1 MRESATIEGT
11 GHVPAEPVLV
21 IPNRVDLEVV
31 QALEKLLGGQNKVAW
46 LVERSLRP
54 DAEVMNYLRQQ
65 PSPTG
70 ILFAL
75 EQTDRQIFHEDVR
88 AALATGR
95 HVVLL
100 PGRPVQ
106 APAAPADVPARL
118 LHYVLDAY
126 PRAVLPVYA
135 GMFNLSR
142 HPLVTTEAPYEKLV
156 VKVMP
161 LIPASAAPAAEVQA
175 AWLNAGAD
183 LVSQLAE
190 GSQDTLPQVL
200 LRSLLNHPKATIID
214 GVDDTSMTY
223 GRLLMQ
229 AALLAK
235 KLRRLVT
242 HKRIGIVLPPGKYAI
257 IANVACLLSGIRPV
271 NIDYTYD
278 RRAYEQLTRLTGID
292 RIITEQRFMKRMR
305 HFPWPPTRDIFL
317 IDEELSGG
325 GFSLSG
331 PWNFLRR
338 WLTPKRISKWLH
350 TVDMEPHSEALVTFT
365 PAEDAAEVS
374 GVSLSHRAVLTG
386 AAMSYSRF
394 GVGEGK
400 RVLSALP
407 FHYRAGLI
415 SGLIYPLLMG
425 QDIIT
430 YPLPDASKRLC
441 ALARQYKP
449 VMAVFTPVQARE
461 ILKHAQEGDFAS
473 TTYFHVAG
481 KVHIET
487 AKEVYKQLRIYLCE
501 CYLPQESAM
510 PIACNMAPPEV
521 EKPTHAL
528 ATGAPGTVGLLLPGV
543 AIRITDIQQTRK
555 VLPLSSTGLLWIRS
569 AALFSGYA
577 GQDAAADPRPVHER
591 WVCTG
596 DVAQLRPDGLLSVG
610 GKRTRYS
617 KINGE
622 IVSHEMVEQLMLNF
636 LHVEEQPGEPRLAVV
651 GVPDEETGMEQLV
664 LLSTVH
670 RVVGPHDAITLR
682 YDLTNEH
689 ISPNLAPGRIV
700 AVRAIPTLPG
710 GRVNYSIC
718 RLLAYRVLGINSH

>member
-1 MRESATIEGT
+1 M
-11 GHVPAEPVLV
+11 PAEPALV
-21 IPNRVDLEVV
+21 IPNRVDV
-31 QALEKLLGGQNKVAW
+31 QVLQAIETLLGGQKKVAW
-46 LVERSLRP
+46 LVERSLLP
-54 DAEVMNYLRQQ
+54 AADIMSYLRQQ
-65 PSPTG
+65 SSPTG
-70 ILFAL
+70 ILFSV
-75 EQTDRQIFHEDVR
+75 EQTNRDALLTDIRSAQ
-88 AALATGR
+88 AAGR

-100 PGRPVQ
+100 SGRPVQ
-106 APAAPADVPARL
+106 PPASLADVPSRL
-118 LHYVLDAY
+118 LHFVLDGY
-126 PRAVLPVYA
+126 PWAVLPLYA
-135 GMFNLSR
+135 GMFNTSQ
-142 HPLVTTEAPYEKLV
+142 PPMVTSQAPYERLV
-156 VKVMP
+156 IQALP
-161 LIPASAAPAAEVQA
+161 LLPASADPAAGVQA
-175 AWLNAGAD
+175 AWLSAGAD
-183 LVSQLAE
+183 LVSRLAGE
-190 GSQDTLPQVL
+190 SQDTLPQAL

-214 GVDDTSMTY
+214 GVDDTVMTY

-278 RRAYEQLTRLTGID
+278 RHAYERLKQLTDID
-292 RIITEQRFMKRMR
+292 RVITEQRFMKRMR
-305 HFPWPPTRDIFL
+305 HFPWPPARDIFL
-317 IDEELSGG
+317 IDEELTGG

-331 PWNFLRR
+331 SWDFLRR
-338 WLTPKRISKWLH
+338 WITPKRIAKWLR

-394 GVGEGK
+394 GAGAGA

-407 FHYRAGLI
+407 FHYRAGLL
-415 SGLIYPLLMG
+415 SGLIYPLLLG

-430 YPLPDASKRLC
+430 YPLADASKRLC
-441 ALARQYKP
+441 TLARQYKP
-449 VMAVFTPVQARE
+449 LLAVFTPVQARE

-473 TTYFHVAG
+473 TSFFHVAG
-481 KVHIET
+481 KVHAQI
-487 AKEVYKQLRIYLCE
+487 AHEVYKKLHIYLCE

-510 PIACNMAPPEV
+510 PLACNMAPPEV
-521 EKPTHAL
+521 EKPTHTL

-555 VLPLSSTGLLWIRS
+555 VLPLTSPGLLWIKG

-577 GQDAAADPRPVHER
+577 GHEPDTRVAQER

-596 DVAQLRPDGLLSVG
+596 DVAQLRADGLLSVG

-636 LHVEEQPGEPRLAVV
+636 LHIEEQPGEPRLAVV
-651 GVPDEETGMEQLV
+651 GVPDMETGMEQLV

-689 ISPNLAPGRIV
+689 ISPNLAPSRIV

-718 RLLAYRVLGINSH
+718 RLLAYRVLGMAGGSR